1 MKITLK
7 HYRNA
12 TAVLVALSLTG
23 CVRFENRMKA
33 NGSFDYQKTELKSS
47 YTAGEFTTS
56 EARSNFEIPPLTE
69 QQIAVGFQGVDV
81 DVRPPTQLMAV
92 IDGVLLEPT
101 QDGKIK
107 IWFNAFAQNDDM
119 YNKVWQLLESYLAE
133 NDVDIVSKDDASIQ
147 TGIFLQETTFGSFI
161 DKNVVVR
168 ESKYNLSIEKE
179 PNGHSVAVIV
189 DALSYSEVNEGKELK
204 LNLVGST
211 KQDIELRFANDLLK
225 YAYFVK
231 ETEQLATADT
241 KSLSIKLGFDDNHQS
256 AWIVEN
262 EFLETWNKLPAL
274 FTLLNFELV
283 DKDKNLGYFLLKY
296 SAPSTTYWVEN
307 NLQPFELDN
316 AEYFVQL
323 GEVTGG
329 TTSIVWLDE
338 DKKPLSD
345 QKISDIYISITQYLR
360 GALIENEK
368 HTKEF

>member
-23 CVRFENRMKA
+23 CVRFENRMNA
-33 NGSFDYQKTELKSS
+33 NGSFDYQKTELKSP
-47 YTAGEFTTS
+47 YKAGDFTNA
-56 EARSNFEIPPLTE
+56 EARNNFDIPPLTE
-69 QQIAVGFQGVDV
+69 QQIAVGFQGIDV

-101 QDGKIK
+101 KDGKIK
-107 IWFNAFAQNDDM
+107 IWFNAFDQNDDM
-119 YNKVWQLLESYLAE
+119 HNKVWQLLESYLAE
-133 NDVDIVSKDDASIQ
+133 HNVGIVSKDDTSLQ
-147 TGIFLQETTFGSFI
+147 TGTFIEETIFGSLF
-161 DKNVVVR
+161 DKNTVVR
-168 ESKYNLSIEKE
+168 ESTYNLSVEKE
-179 PNGHSVAVIV
+179 LNGHSVAVIV
-189 DALSYSEVNEGKELK
+189 DALSYSELNEGSELK

-211 KQDIELRFANDLLK
+211 KQDIELRFVNDLLK

-231 ETEQLATADT
+231 ETEQLAGADS
-241 KSLSIKLGFDDNHQS
+241 KALSIKLGFDDNHQS

-262 EFLETWNKLPAL
+262 EFLDTWNKLPAL
-274 FTLLNFELV
+274 FTLLNFEQV
-283 DKDKNLGYFLLKY
+283 DNDKNLGYFLLKY
-296 SAPSTTYWVEN
+296 SKPSDSYWVEN
-307 NLQPFELDN
+307 NLQPFELKS

-338 DKKPLSD
+338 DKKPLPD

-360 GALIENEK
+360 GALLENEK
-368 HTKEF
+368 QTKEF